1 VSGRLPGLR
10 AAVAL
15 GATVVLVGIGST
27 VGFAAWTATTA
38 KDATVTA
45 ASTGLA
51 STGLS
56 VLATTYKPGL
66 AGVAPAMLTDTAPVT
81 VTNTGSTP
89 LGYGLASA
97 GGNAALNASIT
108 LQVWKAGATCDATTT
123 PAAGATSGSLAA
135 PPALPADANAAAVGA
150 TVSLCLRTTIS
161 AANHSTF
168 AGTSTQ
174 PTVSVV
180 GSVGNWTTSTAVA
193 FTQTVGFTWF
203 ALVHDLSGKCVA
215 SAGTTVAV
223 GTPVVLA
230 TCKPL
235 ATTSNQA
242 FRFAAVSGTANQRI
256 YLGAGAA
263 SGPVLA
269 AATANTGAAV
279 QLAGVETG
287 NSVGSNNQQWS
298 VVQHGDPLDFRI
310 VLKGSNVFAQNSLCL
325 TATAAAD
332 GTAFTATSCGLSTAN
347 TNATYRAQHF
357 AFTEVP

>member
-1 VSGRLPGLR
+1 MLICLTASHQNASFDLLERLSIGAPSAAGTLVDGSDFVSG
-10 AAVAL
+10 A
-15 GATVVLVGIGST
+15 
-27 VGFAAWTATTA
+27 
-38 KDATVTA
+38 
-45 ASTGLA
+45 
-51 STGLS
+51 
-56 VLATTYKPGL
+56 
-66 AGVAPAMLTDTAPVT
+66 
-81 VTNTGSTP
+81 
-89 LGYGLASA
+89 
-97 GGNAALNASIT
+97 
-108 LQVWKAGATCDATTT
+108 
-123 PAAGATSGSLAA
+123 
-135 PPALPADANAAAVGA
+135 
-150 TVSLCLRTTIS
+150 
-161 AANHSTF
+161 
-168 AGTSTQ
+168 
-174 PTVSVV
+174 
-180 GSVGNWTTSTAVA
+180 
-193 FTQTVGFTWF
+193 
-203 ALVHDLSGKCVA
+203 
-215 SAGTTVAV
+215 
-223 GTPVVLA
+223 VVLA

-332 GTAFTATSCGLSTAN
+332 GTAFTATSCGLSTGN